1 VFNIEFAKPLDQV
14 PRDLV
19 VELHKRL
26 REIGST
32 LETMPA
38 ESEMWPS
45 LAGSVVLLDVEGW
58 RFRYRVDMKGRSLV
72 VDSAIFFGRK
82 KDVAGTGRS
91 APVGSPAS
99 VRSIWPHRPIRSPLC
114 GARAQWRALRGD
126 ADVRKLRSGRRAQ
139 PY

>member
-58 RFRYRVDMKGRSLV
+58 RFQYRVDMKGRSLV
-72 VDSAIFFGRK
+72 VDSAIFFGR
-82 KDVAGTGRS
+82 R
-91 APVGSPAS
+91 
-99 VRSIWPHRPIRSPLC
+99 
-114 GARAQWRALRGD
+114 
-126 ADVRKLRSGRRAQ
+126 
-139 PY
+139 

>member
-1 VFNIEFAKPLDQV
+1 MFNIEFAKPLDQV

-82 KDVAGTGRS
+82 
-91 APVGSPAS
+91 
-99 VRSIWPHRPIRSPLC
+99 
-114 GARAQWRALRGD
+114 
-126 ADVRKLRSGRRAQ
+126 
-139 PY
+139 

>member
-1 VFNIEFAKPLDQV
+1 MFNIEFAKPLDQV

-58 RFRYRVDMKGRSLV
+58 RFQYRVDMKGRSLV

-82 KDVAGTGRS
+82 
-91 APVGSPAS
+91 
-99 VRSIWPHRPIRSPLC
+99 
-114 GARAQWRALRGD
+114 
-126 ADVRKLRSGRRAQ
+126 
-139 PY
+139 

>member
-1 VFNIEFAKPLDQV
+1 MFNIEFAKPLDHV

-58 RFRYRVDMKGRSLV
+58 RFQYRVDMKGRSLV

-82 KDVAGTGRS
+82 
-91 APVGSPAS
+91 
-99 VRSIWPHRPIRSPLC
+99 
-114 GARAQWRALRGD
+114 
-126 ADVRKLRSGRRAQ
+126 
-139 PY
+139 